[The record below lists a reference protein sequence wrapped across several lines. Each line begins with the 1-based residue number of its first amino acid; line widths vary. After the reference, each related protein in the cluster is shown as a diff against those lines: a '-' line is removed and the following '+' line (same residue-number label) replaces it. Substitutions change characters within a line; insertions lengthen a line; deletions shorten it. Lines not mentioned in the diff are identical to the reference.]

1 MFLVKLFLLNIINQ
15 SVLISPFAY
24 VQGGITSIK
33 IFDEIKN
40 SVIVS
45 TMSGDIH
52 IIEILK

>member
-1 MFLVKLFLLNIINQ
+1 M
-15 SVLISPFAY
+15 LISPFAY